1 MPELERSCGAVQL
14 MSAVMLP
21 LLLLLLS
28 ISGKKPKTAGVIDS
42 LLHRHNTINSSM
54 N

>member
-14 MSAVMLP
+14 MSAVKLP
-21 LLLLLLS
+21 LLLLLS

>member
-1 MPELERSCGAVQL
+1 MPKLERSCGAVQL

-21 LLLLLLS
+21 LLLLS